1 MTRFATAIGLLAV
14 ALSAGAVAQPAPHLG
29 GFVVFFDLDRA
40 GLTPD
45 MALILDN
52 AAAAFHQSG
61 EAQVILTGFADRA
74 GSAAH
79 NLSLSHRRTQTVR
92 AYLASRG
99 VPDSAIAIA
108 ALGEQSPRVRTA
120 DGVRE
125 PQNRRVEITLGP
137 RPAK

>member
-1 MTRFATAIGLLAV
+1 MTRFVTAIGLLAV

-74 GSAAH
+74 GSAAAVGPASAVGAATATSAKL
-79 NLSLSHRRTQTVR
+79 NALPSIDWPLKLPSHTPLTV
-92 AYLASRG
+92 
-99 VPDSAIAIA
+99 
-108 ALGEQSPRVRTA
+108 
-120 DGVRE
+120 
-125 PQNRRVEITLGP
+125 
-137 RPAK
+137 